1 MPVLPILGIYI
12 PRLSP
17 LLARFLFSSY
27 NHLIT
32 IMSCAKDYLN
42 EYKLKKAYN
51 RETAQITQ
59 DREIYQTFMACLPHL
74 NRRWAVLKTKKQ
86 RQQKQM
92 QELQEQ
98 QRQQLWGQL
107 CVDAVEFY
115 KLWIEAKKRF
125 PNRIVVLVKGDFC
138 NLSESVESVQAENAA
153 ASIAAYETDV
163 QMTKSKPKSRNRQ
176 KRRREA
182 AKARMETQSSETP
195 QGPTV
200 SYEDDAY
207 VQAPIEL
214 MPKRKGGK
222 PMFGKKGQKA
232 LARAQARALSQGS

>member
-1 MPVLPILGIYI
+1 
-12 PRLSP
+12 
-17 LLARFLFSSY
+17 
-27 NHLIT
+27 
-32 IMSCAKDYLN
+32 MSCANDVLN
-42 EYKLKKAYN
+42 ERKLKKEYD
-51 RETAQITQ
+51 RETAQIIQ
-59 DREIYQTFMACLPHL
+59 NREIYQTFMARLPHL
-74 NRRWAVLKTKKQ
+74 TCRWESIKTKKQ

-92 QELQEQ
+92 QEQQEQ

-138 NLSESVESVQAENAA
+138 KLSESVSEKA
-153 ASIAAYETDV
+153 ASTVDTETDV
-163 QMTKSKPKSRNRQ
+163 QMTKSKPKWRNRQ

-182 AKARMETQSSETP
+182 AKARMETQVSETP
-195 QGPTV
+195 QAPQPPQAPTV
-200 SYEDDAY
+200 SHEDDAY
-207 VQAPIEL
+207 VQAPIES

-232 LARAQARALSQGS
+232 LARAQARALSQGA